1 LRDSRSL
8 DRVDPARVSCT
19 VEGQG
24 CSAVCQPPWA
34 PKIGQG
40 KGSEIINLLIN
51 NFITTAFI
59 VGVVVALFFLIS
71 GAIGWIT
78 SGGDKESLQKSQK
91 KITSALIGLF
101 VLFCLYAIIRL
112 AGDILGINL
121 LKLTLPIISE

>member
-1 LRDSRSL
+1 MLLAQTSEGIRNPVINP
-8 DRVDPARVSCT
+8 RV
-19 VEGQG
+19 GQG
-24 CSAVCQPPWA
+24 EGIA
-34 PKIGQG
+34 
-40 KGSEIINLLIN
+40 IINLLIN

-112 AGDILGINL
+112 VGDILGINL